1 MKKIEERQKE
11 KEKKKNVVKIKLANV
26 KLWYLRKEGKI
37 IKSLHQ
43 LQALYLLEIK
53 TYFV

>member
-1 MKKIEERQKE
+1 MVGK
-11 KEKKKNVVKIKLANV
+11 VLT
-26 KLWYLRKEGKI
+26 KEGKI